1 MNSILLKNGILQIC
15 LGKYIT
21 VTHWK
26 ECIFLHNMEKLFTLS
41 EENMVDITTTKVSVE
56 TG

>member
-56 TG
+56 TV